1 MVCAIILR
9 SSTVNQTNLHIFCIS
24 RETLRHAEKST
35 IWGGKFNGGH
45 YMNSR
50 ENHCLD
56 SPENG
61 LGNEFVLSQLNEND
75 NLEISRSKLNF
86 VALYVFN

>member
-1 MVCAIILR
+1 
-9 SSTVNQTNLHIFCIS
+9 
-24 RETLRHAEKST
+24 
-35 IWGGKFNGGH
+35 
-45 YMNSR
+45 MNSR

-61 LGNEFVLSQLNEND
+61 LGNEFVLLSQLNEND

-86 VALYVFN
+86 VAVYVFN

>member
-1 MVCAIILR
+1 VVCAIILR

-24 RETLRHAEKST
+24 REKST
-35 IWGGKFNGGH
+35 ILGGKFNGGH
-45 YMNSR
+45 YMNSG

-86 VALYVFN
+86 VAVYVFN